1 VKERKLSYDSVK
13 ELDPVRFKDLDYTM
27 NLIFNH
33 DEDANLA
40 HNHSLKLLQASHVTS
55 DTPTN
60 QQALQMLS
68 QSKLARAIAP
78 QRAAEEQEDPSRYK
92 RYYNIKYRSSPR
104 LTGKKRKNYYEHPT
118 KNFDKLISLIK
129 AESEEGSNDEEG
141 SSAGE
146 EQQIAAIVDNRPGKR
161 PIKKTAKIIESYN

>member
-1 VKERKLSYDSVK
+1 LVTDRSDNCIKNYYYSTLRKHLRRINKNLKQSQAAKRLNLKVKNISAEQLYQLVKERKLSYDSVR

-60 QQALQMLS
+60 QQALQML
-68 QSKLARAIAP
+68 A
-78 QRAAEEQEDPSRYK
+78 
-92 RYYNIKYRSSPR
+92 
-104 LTGKKRKNYYEHPT
+104 
-118 KNFDKLISLIK
+118 
-129 AESEEGSNDEEG
+129 
-141 SSAGE
+141 
-146 EQQIAAIVDNRPGKR
+146 
-161 PIKKTAKIIESYN
+161 